1 MKNKTVNIVNA
12 SPRTNV
18 FYQAHAIKS
27 ANRNI
32 TFRSALKQAWELFRL
47 RKRMS
52 NEIVEF
58 VYKKSDGT
66 IRIANGTLN
75 QYIAETSGTRETKS
89 YKQFNT
95 MPYFDVEAKGWRA
108 FKVSQLLN
116 IF

>member
-1 MKNKTVNIVNA
+1 MKNRTVNIEN
-12 SPRTNV
+12 STPRTNV
-18 FYQAHAIKS
+18 FFQAHAIKS
-27 ANRNI
+27 ANPNL
-32 TFRSALKQAWELFRL
+32 TFGTSLVKAWELYRL
-47 RKRMS
+47 RKRMG

-75 QYIAETSGTRETKS
+75 QYIAETKGTSTRKS

-108 FKVSQLLN
+108 FKVSGLLN